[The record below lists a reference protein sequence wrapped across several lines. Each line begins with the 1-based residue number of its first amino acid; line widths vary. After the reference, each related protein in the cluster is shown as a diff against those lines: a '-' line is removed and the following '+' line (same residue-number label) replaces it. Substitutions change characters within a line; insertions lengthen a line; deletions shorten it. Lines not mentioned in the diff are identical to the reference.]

1 MQNELR
7 TTELF
12 YKLCSLTTNMK
23 DTAKNWFLEEIN
35 VGREERFVLP
45 KLLVIEL
52 LLTIKRIKFFSKK
65 KKNVFNFAQH

>member
-1 MQNELR
+1 
-7 TTELF
+7 
-12 YKLCSLTTNMK
+12 MK

-65 KKNVFNFAQH
+65 KKMCSILHSTNRISVLITVAGNRLNS

>member
-1 MQNELR
+1 
-7 TTELF
+7 
-12 YKLCSLTTNMK
+12 MK